1 MKTTISKIISVLAAA
16 TVLLSASFTT
26 VPTPIQ
32 GSDDSIPVIQIDL
45 ESDKNKDGDEGNE
58 AEPQCDEPIDSRD
71 EISQ

>member
-1 MKTTISKIISVLAAA
+1 MKTTISKIISVLAVA

-45 ESDKNKDGDEGNE
+45 GSDKNKDDDEGNE
-58 AEPQCDEPIDSRD
+58 AEPQFDEPTDPRD
-71 EISQ
+71 RILQ